1 MSQADK
7 ILKEIGEDLQKL
19 DNKILMLIIVWLILV
34 VVCILILFVSIF
46 TLKGQ
51 SGSFIASKET
61 FSVNGVIVLQK
72 SVYQS
77 FEFML
82 LGEPTKY
89 VKPINGVCA
98 NGSLET
104 GTGTCK
110 VNPQGGVREILH
122 NLRHNILFSL
132 EFRTLAIIV
141 AVLATALMGFSM
153 LSGDQEITI
162 KEFAMDILIIFG
174 TTGLL
179 LSPEVEKFIDFFY
192 GIIIASADWIMDLTT
207 SALFKVIKIQYA
219 DGSNAYAEGNVYAP
233 LDIVAGMFFDS
244 EIGNRVRIKLLGLLF
259 AGYIHYVPVIG
270 ICMVFALLATLNVF
284 LAFMM
289 AKITILFAL
298 QCVPFFILFAA
309 INDVKIKF
317 KKGQSKSFLWALIE
331 VGIIKPW
338 LYLALMSFLAGLLFY
353 SLVVQ
358 NIENILNFPVKLE
371 QIKLFGLAVPL
382 VGDLLDTLLGL
393 KKLVVYGLDH
403 GDISKNLGL
412 LIIGLIIFKK
422 AFTTLT
428 ELINNLS
435 FSSGE
440 SHLTNL
446 FSGNGGLYSD
456 KNTVGAIVNPV
467 VDGLKSNTLK
477 YSIGYNSAKSNF
489 SEKDKS
495 LAGGFRSQ
503 RNEIKKFV
511 TGGVGF
517 FTSGMGKGL
526 ENKEISKIVAN
537 NDMSREDKLEA
548 VQKVLKKDSVLQDD
562 MRDYFGTKSDK
573 NQMGLYEYK
582 KQGFMEENTG
592 EWRGKDLDITD
603 KHYKAYAE
611 MLVDGVETPTE
622 IETPKQ
628 TFKESVQD
636 TMLEIANAL
645 QNEGENGQ
653 DNAWQIEQEKADA
666 ERKQKEEWLKKQE
679 GKANINL
686 DPKAPKNQW

>member
-1 MSQADK
+1 
-7 ILKEIGEDLQKL
+7 
-19 DNKILMLIIVWLILV
+19 
-34 VVCILILFVSIF
+34 
-46 TLKGQ
+46 
-51 SGSFIASKET
+51 
-61 FSVNGVIVLQK
+61 
-72 SVYQS
+72 
-77 FEFML
+77 
-82 LGEPTKY
+82 
-89 VKPINGVCA
+89 
-98 NGSLET
+98 
-104 GTGTCK
+104 
-110 VNPQGGVREILH
+110 
-122 NLRHNILFSL
+122 
-132 EFRTLAIIV
+132 
-141 AVLATALMGFSM
+141 
-153 LSGDQEITI
+153 
-162 KEFAMDILIIFG
+162 
-174 TTGLL
+174 
-179 LSPEVEKFIDFFY
+179 
-192 GIIIASADWIMDLTT
+192 
-207 SALFKVIKIQYA
+207 
-219 DGSNAYAEGNVYAP
+219 
-233 LDIVAGMFFDS
+233 
-244 EIGNRVRIKLLGLLF
+244 
-259 AGYIHYVPVIG
+259 
-270 ICMVFALLATLNVF
+270 
-284 LAFMM
+284 MM

-317 KKGQSKSFLWALIE
+317 TKKGQSKSFLWALIE

-353 SLVVQ
+353 TLVVQ
-358 NIENILNFPVKLE
+358 NIENILNFPVKLD
-371 QIKLFGLAVPL
+371 QIKLFGLVVPL

-435 FSSGE
+435 FSAGE
-440 SHLTNL
+440 NHLTNL
-446 FSGNGGLYSD
+446 FSGGGGIYGD

-467 VDGLKSNTLK
+467 VDGLKSNVLK

-511 TGGVGF
+511 TSIG
-517 FTSGMGKGL
+517 GMGKGL
-526 ENKEISKIVAN
+526 ENEEISKIIGN
-537 NDMSREDKLEA
+537 DDMSQEDKLEA

-562 MRDYFGTKSDK
+562 MRDYFGTQSDK

-582 KQGFMEENTG
+582 KAGLMEDNTG
-592 EWRGKDLDITD
+592 QWRGKDLDITD
-603 KHYKAYAE
+603 KHYKAYAQ
-611 MLVDGVETPTE
+611 MLVDGKETPTD

-653 DNAWQIEQEKADA
+653 DNTWQTEQEKADA